1 MSSMDFKK
9 LSKEMSGS
17 SGILGSLLLF
27 LVLALLI
34 ILILW
39 ANWTEL
45 DNVTRGEGKIV
56 SSIENQI
63 VQASEE
69 GVIKSRFVE
78 EGEIVNTNTLL
89 FEIDPIEAKTSY
101 EQALQR
107 LSSLKIQEIRL
118 SAEVLG
124 NEPIFPE
131 DLITKSSTVVVGEK
145 ALFAARRADLNAQL
159 AVLNQQMIQREQQI
173 DEIQVG
179 IKTSNETLELLNKQI
194 NIIKPL
200 VETGLSPEMEL
211 LGLLRQAKDFEGK
224 EESFRVSLLRAKTS
238 IIEVEQEINSVRQSY
253 RTSSQSELSK
263 IISEIAEIESKIPA
277 LEDRVIRTQVK
288 SPVKGI
294 INRINFTTLGGFV
307 RPGDAL
313 LEIVPTGDDLIVEA
327 KIDPKDIAYIEPR
340 QKARISLT
348 AYDASRY
355 GTIDGEVIKVSPD
368 AVEDKASGLSF
379 YIVDVS
385 IDSELQEDDGSVV
398 EILPGMVASVDVL
411 AGKRTVLD
419 YIWNPMLKIKERAL
433 TD

>member
-1 MSSMDFKK
+1 MSSTDFKK

-17 SGILGSLLLF
+17 SGLLGSLLLF
-27 LVLALLI
+27 VVLLLI
-34 ILILW
+34 IIAILW

-56 SSIENQI
+56 SATQNQI
-63 VQASEE
+63 VQASEQ
-69 GVIKSRFVE
+69 GVIKNRFIE
-78 EGEIVNTNTLL
+78 EGQIVDLDTLL

-124 NEPIFPE
+124 INPSFPDE
-131 DLITKSSTVVVGEK
+131 LVKQSSTVVVGEK

-159 AVLNQQMIQREQQI
+159 AVLQQQIIQRQQQV
-173 DEIQVG
+173 DEIEVG
-179 IKTSNETLELLNKQI
+179 IKTSNETLSLLNQQI
-194 NIIKPL
+194 DIIKPL
-200 VETGLSPEMEL
+200 VDSGLSPEMEL
-211 LGLLRQAKDFEGK
+211 LGLMRQAKDFEGK
-224 EESFRVSLLRAKTS
+224 EESYRVSLLRAKSS
-238 IIEVEQEINSVRQSY
+238 ITEIEQEINSVKQSY
-253 RTSSQSELSK
+253 KTGSQSELSK
-263 IISEIAEIESKIPA
+263 IISEIAEIDSRIPA
-277 LEDRVIRTQVK
+277 LKNRVIRTQVR
-288 SPVKGI
+288 SPIKGI

-313 LEIVPTGDDLIVEA
+313 LEIVPTGDDLIVEE
-327 KIDPKDIAYIEPR
+327 KIDPKDIAYIEPM

-368 AVEDKASGLSF
+368 AVEDKNTGVS
-379 YIVDVS
+379 YYVVDVS
-385 IDSELQEDDGSVV
+385 IDSNLEEEDGSVV

-411 AGKRTVLD
+411 AGKRTILD
-419 YIWNPMLKIKERAL
+419 YVWNPMMKIKERAL